1 MNKKSIQHFITNVIC
16 GFIYNKDE
24 RKRLRVVLNSP
35 VLEYMKFIKRDT
47 GFRRPR
53 FRTFVGYQA
62 RSLIMGVNN
71 KWVYKFPLRR
81 DNYRELAMREKRI
94 VDALAPLSP
103 IHVPN
108 VELLE
113 WNHRLVRKYEFI
125 RGKSMRRISP
135 ELVRQHI
142 DALAAQVANFIY
154 TIGQCDPAEIRD
166 LKPAPDIK
174 PGYMFGWCQGDIYDN
189 FMVDTNTMRVVA
201 FIDWEDAQFGD
212 FAWRMTAE
220 RDPIAH
226 EFMLAVR
233 NKYDQIWNKNHP
245 KKKQQK
251 D

>member
-1 MNKKSIQHFITNVIC
+1 MNKKSIRHFITNVIC
-16 GFIYNKDE
+16 SFIYNKDE

-35 VLEYMKFIKRDT
+35 VLEYMKFIKHDT

-81 DNYRELAMREKRI
+81 DNYRELALREKRI
-94 VDALAPLSP
+94 VDVLAAVSP
-103 IHVPN
+103 IHVPT

-135 ELVRQHI
+135 ELIKQNMQQ
-142 DALAAQVANFIY
+142 LAAQVAGFMY
-154 TIGQCDPAEIRD
+154 TIGQSDPAEIRD
-166 LKPAPDIK
+166 LKPDPAAK

-189 FMVDTNTMRVVA
+189 FMVDTDTMRVVA
-201 FIDWEDAQFGD
+201 FIDWEDAEFGN

-220 RDPIAH
+220 QDPIAR
-226 EFMLAVR
+226 EFMKIVHTE
-233 NKYDQIWNKNHP
+233 YDKLWNKNHP
-245 KKKQQK
+245 KNKK
-251 D
+251 